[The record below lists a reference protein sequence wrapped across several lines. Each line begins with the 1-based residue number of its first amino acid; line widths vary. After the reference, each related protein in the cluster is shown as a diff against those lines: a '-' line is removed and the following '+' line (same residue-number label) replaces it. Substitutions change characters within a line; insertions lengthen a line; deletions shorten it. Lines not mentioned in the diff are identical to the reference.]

1 MSVSVV
7 AVLLYD
13 RKVLFD
19 VLRGSVFQCL
29 WSHVFKNSVT
39 DLSQALGP
47 GQSRDSF
54 QVNFW
59 HMFMHIN
66 NELNC
71 MN

>member
-1 MSVSVV
+1 MRRGLSASVV

-19 VLRGSVFQCL
+19 VLRGTVFQCL
-29 WSHVFKNSVT
+29 WSHVFKNSVI

-47 GQSRDSF
+47 SQSRDSF

-59 HMFMHIN
+59 HYM
-66 NELNC
+66 LYTYK
-71 MN
+71 